1 MPYLFHFCADTLMCI
16 LAQLPGRSWMRKSL
30 MCLRLTAI
38 GLIVG
43 TMHVTSGGDSYADPR
58 ASALPFRIGE
68 QFTYE
73 ISWMNI
79 KAGTAVMGVTAVTAG
94 NPPLVKLVT
103 TAQSRP
109 AITKFFP
116 VDNRVESI
124 LNPETL
130 LPEHLTFR
138 RREGKK
144 NEDMEYTFY
153 QKEGTVIEV
162 KGGSTET
169 LPILPHTQDAISCL
183 YYVRSELT
191 PTPGSTLTMNVHHDT
206 KNYTLTVLV
215 EKIETIKGAWGKLET
230 VRVLV
235 VMPFQGIFL
244 NQGNIRVWFTNDAW
258 RIPLRMK
265 AKVVI
270 GSLVAD
276 LVTGLPTSSR
286 AP

>member
-1 MPYLFHFCADTLMCI
+1 MIVM
-16 LAQLPGRSWMRKSL
+16 G
-30 MCLRLTAI
+30 LRLILI
-38 GLIVG
+38 GVVLG
-43 TMHVTSGGDSYADPR
+43 ALNVTVSWAADRDPHPP
-58 ASALPFRIGE
+58 SWEQPFQIGE

-73 ISWMNI
+73 ISWMKI
-79 KAGTAVMGVTAVTAG
+79 KAGTAIMGVTQGTKEH
-94 NPPLVKLVT
+94 PPLVKLVT

-124 LNPETL
+124 LNLETL
-130 LPEHLTFR
+130 LPEHLIFR

-144 NEDMEYTFY
+144 KEDMEYTFH
-153 QKEGTVIEV
+153 QQEGTVIEI

-169 LPILPHTQDAISCL
+169 FPILPHTQDAISCL
-183 YYVRSELT
+183 YYVRSALT
-191 PTPGSTLTMNVHHDT
+191 PKPGWSLMMNVHHDT
-206 KNYTLTVLV
+206 KNYKLNVLV
-215 EKIETIKGAWGKLET
+215 EKVETIRGPWGERET

-235 VMPFQGIFL
+235 IMPFQGIFL
-244 NQGNIRVWFTNDAW
+244 NQGNIRVWFTNDAR

-270 GSLVAD
+270 GTLVAD
-276 LVTGLPTSSR
+276 LVTGLPASSR

>member
-1 MPYLFHFCADTLMCI
+1 
-16 LAQLPGRSWMRKSL
+16 MRKSL
-30 MCLRLTAI
+30 LCLRLTAI

-43 TMHVTSGGDSYADPR
+43 VMNVAWGGESYPNPHTSARS
-58 ASALPFRIGE
+58 FQIGE

-73 ISWMNI
+73 IRWMNI
-79 KAGTAVMGVTAVTAG
+79 KAGTAVMGVTAGTEE
-94 NPPLVKLVT
+94 NHPLIKLVT
-103 TAQSRP
+103 TAQSSP

-144 NEDMEYTFY
+144 KEDMEYTFD

-169 LPILPHTQDAISCL
+169 LPILPHTHDAISCL
-183 YYVRSELT
+183 YYVRSALT
-191 PTPGSTLTMNVHHDT
+191 PRPGWSLTMNVHHDT
-206 KNYTLTVLV
+206 KNYTLNVLV

-235 VMPFQGIFL
+235 IMPFQGIFL
-244 NQGNIRVWFTNDAW
+244 NQGNIRVWFTNDAR

-276 LVTGLPTSSR
+276 LVTGLPAPSR

>member
-1 MPYLFHFCADTLMCI
+1 MIVM
-16 LAQLPGRSWMRKSL
+16 G
-30 MCLRLTAI
+30 LRLI
-38 GLIVG
+38 LIVLVVG
-43 TMHVTSGGDSYADPR
+43 VLNVPVSWAGDRNRDPSS
-58 ASALPFRIGE
+58 SARPFQIGE

-79 KAGTAVMGVTAVTAG
+79 KAGTAVMGVTAVR
-94 NPPLVKLVT
+94 NEHPPLVKLVT
-103 TAQSRP
+103 TALSRP

-124 LNPETL
+124 LNLETL

-144 NEDMEYTFY
+144 NEDMEYTFH
-153 QKEGTVIEV
+153 QQEGTVIEV

-191 PTPGSTLTMNVHHDT
+191 PKPGWSRTINVHHDT
-206 KNYTLTVLV
+206 KNYTLNVLV
-215 EKIETIKGAWGKLET
+215 EKVETLRGAWGELET
-230 VRVLV
+230 IRVLV
-235 VMPFQGIFL
+235 VMPFQGIFR
-244 NQGNIRVWFTNDAW
+244 NQGNIRVWFTNDAR

-276 LVTGLPTSSR
+276 LVTGLPASSR
-286 AP
+286 APSVK

>member
-1 MPYLFHFCADTLMCI
+1 MAQVYLA
-16 LAQLPGRSWMRKSL
+16 LAESHAMIVTG
-30 MCLRLTAI
+30 LRLTMI
-38 GLIVG
+38 GLVLG
-43 TMHVTSGGDSYADPR
+43 AVTVTFSWAGDSERDPPS
-58 ASALPFRIGE
+58 SARPFQIGE

-73 ISWMNI
+73 IRWMNI
-79 KAGTAVMGVTAVTAG
+79 KAGTAVMRVTAVTKE
-94 NPPLVKLVT
+94 NSPFIKLVT

-124 LNPETL
+124 LDPETL

-144 NEDMEYTFY
+144 KEDMEYTFD
-153 QKEGTVIEV
+153 QKEGTVTEV

-191 PTPGSTLTMNVHHDT
+191 PRQGSSLTMNVHHDT
-206 KNYTLTVLV
+206 KNYTLNVLV
-215 EKIETIKGAWGKLET
+215 EKVETIKGAWGELET

-244 NQGNIRVWFTNDAW
+244 NQGNIRVWFTNDAR

-276 LVTGLPTSSR
+276 LVTGWQ
-286 AP
+286 APSLAR